1 MTSDVSEAASIT
13 VANVILRPVEPA
25 DEPFLLELYAATRTE
40 EMALVPWSEAQKKSF
55 IEQQFNA
62 QQEHYKKNYPDASHD
77 VIICDR
83 RNVGRIYVARLPTAI
98 RIVDITIAAAERNRG
113 IGTGLIRRLMQESE
127 RTSKPLTIYVEAF
140 NPSVRLFQRLGF
152 LPGEEQGIHVLMEW
166 SSRSKD

>member
-1 MTSDVSEAASIT
+1 MTSDVSEAASTT
-13 VANVILRPVEPA
+13 VANVILRPVEST

-62 QQEHYKKNYPDASHD
+62 QQEHYKKSYPDASHD

-127 RTSKPLTIYVEAF
+127 RTSKPLTIYVETF
-140 NPSVRLFQRLGF
+140 NPSARLFQRLGF
-152 LPGEEQGIHVLMEW
+152 LPGEEQSIHVLMEW